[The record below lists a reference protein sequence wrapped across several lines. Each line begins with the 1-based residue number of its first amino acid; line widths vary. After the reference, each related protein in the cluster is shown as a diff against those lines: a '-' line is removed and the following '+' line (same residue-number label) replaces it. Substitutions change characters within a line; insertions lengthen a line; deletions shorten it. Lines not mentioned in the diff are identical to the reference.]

1 MSFGRNQSLGKPDLP
16 IHHLH
21 VYLPVQLVHKLF
33 ERMTTDLR
41 FTAAAS
47 EEGKEYKHNSESE
60 TNSPY
65 IVVAAP
71 TTRKVQIS
79 RTHPVLRVPMYK
91 AF

>member
-1 MSFGRNQSLGKPDLP
+1 
-16 IHHLH
+16 
-21 VYLPVQLVHKLF
+21 
-33 ERMTTDLR
+33 MTTDLR

-65 IVVAAP
+65 IVVGTYESERRPNPEGADLP
-71 TTRKVQIS
+71 DT
-79 RTHPVLRVPMYK
+79 LRVPMYK